1 MEAMDAILGR
11 RSIRKYTSDAVTD
24 TQVKQLLE
32 AGMAA
37 PSAGN
42 QRPWHFVVIDDRAIL
57 DRIPDIH
64 PYAQMIKEAPVAILV
79 CADTGKL
86 VYEHHW
92 PHDCS
97 AATLNI
103 LLAAHAI
110 GLGSVWLGVYPD
122 KDRVKGLAKLL
133 NLPKNAVPF
142 SLLPVGVPD
151 ENKLASKR
159 YDESRVH
166 NNLEWR

>member
-11 RSIRKYTSDAVTD
+11 RSIRKYTAEAVTE

-42 QRPWHFVVIDDRAIL
+42 QQPWHFVVIDDRAIL
-57 DRIPDIH
+57 DRVPDIH
-64 PYAQMIKEAPVAILV
+64 PYSQMIRESPVAILV
-79 CADTGKL
+79 CGNTEKL

-97 AATLNI
+97 AATQNI
-103 LLAAHAI
+103 LLAAHAL

-122 KDRVKGLAKLL
+122 KARVGGFAKLL
-133 NLPKNAVPF
+133 GLPKNVVPF

-151 ENKLASKR
+151 EKKLPAQR
-159 YDESRVH
+159 YDEDRVH
-166 NNLEWR
+166 RNRWAG